1 MTEKMAFSVCSL
13 DVDRHQELG
22 SFMHR
27 VLEVESSVWRVL
39 NTLTLQSEVE
49 MRPQCDFSK
58 NKFGMAVWLKES
70 KQRNLLKQLDPT
82 LPSNYVDAEVS
93 LVLERFQSLL
103 TQVSR
108 QFSGD
113 AASSFIAE
121 DVGGRTLT
129 VGDLMRVCKKLAAD
143 GDTAEIRDA
152 CGTAW
157 SAQVQSR
164 SPRLASNEVQELV
177 ALPIK
182 VGNDRADFRLAHP
195 RDLSLPLRGSIVEGN
210 WIPLVDPGFHDRLC
224 AAMRKNQWLWV
235 TCNVALHPSGY
246 LKQLEIVGL
255 QDYDV
260 FAGGK

>member
-1 MTEKMAFSVCSL
+1 
-13 DVDRHQELG
+13 
-22 SFMHR
+22 
-27 VLEVESSVWRVL
+27 VWRVL
-39 NTLTLQSEVE
+39 NTLALQSDVE

-82 LPSNYVDAEVS
+82 LPSNYVEAEVK
-93 LVLERFQSLL
+93 LVLQRFQSLL

-121 DVGGRTLT
+121 DMSGRTLS

-143 GDTAEIRDA
+143 GDRAEIRDA

-157 SAQVQSR
+157 SAQIQSR

-182 VGNDRADFRLAHP
+182 VGNDRADFRLAYP
-195 RDLSLPLRGSIVEGN
+195 RDMSLLLRGSIVEGS

-224 AAMRKNQWLWV
+224 AAMRKNQWLRV
-235 TCNVALHPSGY
+235 TCNVTLNPSGY
-246 LKQLEIVGL
+246 LKQLEVVGL

-260 FAGGK
+260 FAGGR